1 MSWRSILISRPARL
15 HREHF
20 SLAVEQEDTVFV
32 PFEDIAV
39 IVLDNPQITITHPV
53 LSACAEYGIGLF
65 STDTTHTPNGIFL
78 PFNTHTRA
86 TRVLRLQLNASLPL
100 KKRIWA
106 QIIRAKIHNQSLSL
120 KYSNQSGVERL
131 EKLVKSVR
139 SGDAGN
145 LEARAARWYFAD
157 LFGDAFSRIDET
169 PINGCLN
176 YGYAIL
182 RGAIARQL
190 VLHGLHPPMGIFHDN
205 EQNAFN
211 LADDLIEP
219 FRPVVDLF
227 VASHL
232 NAILRSTGIPK
243 ASLVR
248 LLNTDIAMPEGVMAV
263 STAVEYAV
271 ESLVRML
278 DGRSPE
284 ISLPELIPLRQH
296 FRET

>member
-20 SLAVEQEDTVFV
+20 SLAVEQEETVFV

-39 IVLDNPQITITHPV
+39 IVLDNPQITVTHPV
-53 LSACAEYGIGLF
+53 LTACAEYGIALF
-65 STDTTHTPNGIFL
+65 STDATHTPNGVLL

-86 TRVLRLQLNASLPL
+86 TRVLRLQLNASQPM

-106 QIIRAKIHNQSLSL
+106 QIVRSKIHNQALSL
-120 KYSNQSGVERL
+120 QHSGRSGADRL
-131 EKLVKSVR
+131 EKLVKVVR
-139 SGDAGN
+139 SGDVGN
-145 LEARAARWYFAD
+145 LEARAARWYFSD
-157 LFGDAFSRIDET
+157 LFDSAFSRIDET
-169 PINGCLN
+169 PVNGCLN

-182 RGAIARQL
+182 RGAVARQL

-227 VASHL
+227 VARHL
-232 NAILRSTGIPK
+232 KTILSSQDIPK

-248 LLNTDIAMPEGVMAV
+248 LLNVDMVMPEGVMAV

-271 ESLVRML
+271 ESFVRVLEGKSDEM
-278 DGRSPE
+278 
-284 ISLPELIPLRQH
+284 SLPELMPLRQH